1 MPTYMPE
8 IQICELDKYK
18 CSIWQIC
25 SRFKAN
31 IPQSVCG
38 NGAASNLMAAEVP
51 GEVDGD
57 HGDDVGDEDDDIVYE
72 DANGA

>member
-1 MPTYMPE
+1 MLNLTN
-8 IQICELDKYK
+8 LFSTKSKY
-18 CSIWQIC
+18 
-25 SRFKAN
+25 SRG
-31 IPQSVCG
+31 VWG

>member
-1 MPTYMPE
+1 MFNLTNLFS
-8 IQICELDKYK
+8 IKSKY
-18 CSIWQIC
+18 SQG
-25 SRFKAN
+25 
-31 IPQSVCG
+31 VCG

-51 GEVDGD
+51 GEVDGV